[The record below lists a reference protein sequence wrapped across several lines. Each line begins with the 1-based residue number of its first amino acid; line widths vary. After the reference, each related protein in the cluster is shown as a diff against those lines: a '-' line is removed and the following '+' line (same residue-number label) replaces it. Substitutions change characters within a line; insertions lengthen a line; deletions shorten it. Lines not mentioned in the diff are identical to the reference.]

1 MSAAMNQMVLPKN
14 AEEEELLALY
24 RQVRGSYVA
33 ICRVLVVRGVLAEM
47 PRDLEKPIKVHG

>member
-1 MSAAMNQMVLPKN
+1 MAGGVTLPKN